1 MMPRLEAERD
11 LRMLS
16 LMFAAEGRMLKD
28 GDQARLLE
36 QLERRA
42 AGIAEQKPKATPAQM
57 EAFGMRVKMHR
68 TEKGGARPPARLRE
82 GEHEPSG

>member
-1 MMPRLEAERD
+1 MPRLQAEEQ
-11 LRMLS
+11 LQALS
-16 LMFAAEGRMLKD
+16 VAFASEGRSLKD

-57 EAFGMRVKMHR
+57 EAFGIKTVMHR
-68 TEKGGARPPARLRE
+68 TGRGEARPPKRRW
-82 GEHEPSG
+82 GEAAEDVV